1 MLPSCRP
8 WLFFPTAG
16 LLPGV
21 LGQLPVTAPSRH
33 RIRKRSGRCR
43 IPGKLFLLFRS
54 LVGWPIFI
62 FLPPWELHPMHSL
75 PTPDPNHPLPQLNHI
90 RVQNIGFDNTKYRW
104 CPRAMASQAQDQPKI
119 AGSGRNRLDF
129 ETKKKKKN
137 HQKLSFSLL
146 LLGLLY
152 ILFLCIF
159 LASLFLSTLR
169 FHTTLYLI
177 YTRNSRVHRYVP
189 PWIHSTSKMNI
200 FTPVL

>member
-21 LGQLPVTAPSRH
+21 LGQPPVTAPSRH

-90 RVQNIGFDNTKYRW
+90 RVQNIGFNNTKYRW
-104 CPRAMASQAQDQPKI
+104 CPSAMASQAQDQPKI

-129 ETKKKKKN
+129 ETKKKKKKKPSKAFLFSPFALPALYSLSLYFPCFSFPLHPQISYHFVSN
-137 HQKLSFSLL
+137 LHQELSCSQ
-146 LLGLLY
+146 
-152 ILFLCIF
+152 IR
-159 LASLFLSTLR
+159 SS
-169 FHTTLYLI
+169 
-177 YTRNSRVHRYVP
+177 
-189 PWIHSTSKMNI
+189 MN
-200 FTPVL
+200 T

>member
-16 LLPGV
+16 LLPGL

-129 ETKKKKKN
+129 ETKKKKTIKSFPF
-137 HQKLSFSLL
+137 LSFCFACFIFSFFVFSLL
-146 LLGLLY
+146 LFSSPPSDF
-152 ILFLCIF
+152 IPLCI
-159 LASLFLSTLR
+159 
-169 FHTTLYLI
+169 
-177 YTRNSRVHRYVP
+177 
-189 PWIHSTSKMNI
+189 
-200 FTPVL
+200 